1 VLCSATHPFT
11 HYRNPKHPTFKEL
24 FGINVLQNIDLS
36 LTNSMAPWYY
46 FITRLIKL
54 RDRKMSA
61 EDTVQFTLRLPDKL
75 WRFSK
80 KQAIYQ
86 KTSLNKIII
95 KALQEY
101 KINVKK
107 ALDEK

>member
-1 VLCSATHPFT
+1 
-11 HYRNPKHPTFKEL
+11 
-24 FGINVLQNIDLS
+24 
-36 LTNSMAPWYY
+36 
-46 FITRLIKL
+46 
-54 RDRKMSA
+54 MSA